1 MSPVYSHPVNV
12 DILPLCSSPS
22 NVSDYIICYH
32 GEFPHELFN
41 QLPGVS
47 RSQQIVCIISV
58 VIPNNENCSIETDG
72 GPTYHV
78 GPPCV
83 WLAETGRAMQSEILV
98 SVVTRTP
105 SHPHTLRNSLLVTH
119 SSCLPSQGSCQTD
132 GDSDDFTGHSIA

>member
-1 MSPVYSHPVNV
+1 M
-12 DILPLCSSPS
+12 
-22 NVSDYIICYH
+22 YIIS
-32 GEFPHELFN
+32 EVFA
-41 QLPGVS
+41 S
-47 RSQQIVCIISV
+47 
-58 VIPNNENCSIETDG
+58 NENCSIETDG

-105 SHPHTLRNSLLVTH
+105 SHRHTPRVPVTH
-119 SSCLPSQGSCQTD
+119 SPCLPSQDSCQTD